1 MVLRS
6 SLVED
11 SPSVIFFIVVVN
23 AVVVSDESISL
34 MQRTS
39 QNTDVQWEYR
49 LGEEEKDQFT
59 GF

>member
-11 SPSVIFFIVVVN
+11 SPSVICFIVVAN

-49 LGEEEKDQFT
+49 LGEEEKDQLT